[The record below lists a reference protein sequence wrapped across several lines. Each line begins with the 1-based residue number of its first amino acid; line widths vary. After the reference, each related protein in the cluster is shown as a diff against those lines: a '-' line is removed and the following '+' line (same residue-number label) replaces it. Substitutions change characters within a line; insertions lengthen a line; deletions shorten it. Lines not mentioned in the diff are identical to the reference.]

1 MRADNT
7 DRLRHAARQRSERT
21 HARAVEALKTMTDG
35 PVTVARLAAAAGI
48 SRSWIYT
55 QPQLV
60 EELETLAATRP
71 TTSAISAPATQRASS
86 TSLLRR
92 LDLAHQRVRQL
103 TLENERLRDELARAY
118 GRLRAR
124 N

>member
-7 DRLRHAARQRSERT
+7 DRLRHAARQRSEQT
-21 HARAVEALKTMTDG
+21 HARAVEALKTMADG

-60 EELETLAATRP
+60 EQIETLAATRH
-71 TTSAISAPATQRASS
+71 TTSSISAPATQRAST

-92 LDLAHQRVRQL
+92 LDLAQQRVRQL
-103 TLENERLRDELARAY
+103 ILENEQLRDELARAY
-118 GRLRAR
+118 GHLRER
-124 N
+124 R